1 MYLENDVDINT
12 EIELLKGKTITIQ
25 KSVDGVKVAVSDLA
39 EQTEGRFE
47 VTGTAIEME
56 VKRATDAEDYLSSQI
71 EFTAESFEGIS

>member
-47 VTGTAIEME
+47 VTDTAIEME

-71 EFTAESFEGIS
+71 EFIAESFKGIL